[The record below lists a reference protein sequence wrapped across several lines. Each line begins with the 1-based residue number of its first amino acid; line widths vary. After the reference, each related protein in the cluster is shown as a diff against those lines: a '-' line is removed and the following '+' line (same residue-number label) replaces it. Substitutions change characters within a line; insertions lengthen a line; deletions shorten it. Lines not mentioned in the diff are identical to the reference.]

1 MSCDSDCA
9 KGKCPLRRTSRR
21 SPPFSCSHS
30 VFWHLQSRVS
40 FCRRGPFDENM
51 GPKVCRFQ
59 PFFHLYCCDNQ
70 VWLPSR
76 CEHFADVRKQI
87 QDTACVPCC
96 HLFICPPIVPVENG
110 TSKEDSDEPQLK
122 YDYCEWSSDC
132 DYDEYCD
139 YDNQCK
145 DLDDWYYEK

>member
-1 MSCDSDCA
+1 MKLFNNSI
-9 KGKCPLRRTSRR
+9 
-21 SPPFSCSHS
+21 
-30 VFWHLQSRVS
+30 VS
-40 FCRRGPFDENM
+40 
-51 GPKVCRFQ
+51 
-59 PFFHLYCCDNQ
+59 
-70 VWLPSR
+70 
-76 CEHFADVRKQI
+76 
-87 QDTACVPCC
+87 
-96 HLFICPPIVPVENG
+96 VENG